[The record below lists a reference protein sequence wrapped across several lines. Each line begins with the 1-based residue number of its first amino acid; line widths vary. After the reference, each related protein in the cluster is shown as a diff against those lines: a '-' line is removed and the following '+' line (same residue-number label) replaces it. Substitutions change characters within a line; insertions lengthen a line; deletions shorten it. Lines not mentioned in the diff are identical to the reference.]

1 VSLAPASHD
10 APTDAWLGD
19 RARRGLRGLWLLLV
33 VALVGYS
40 LTTVPGARSH
50 AGFNLIIDGWVQNG
64 VLFTATLLIALRAGL
79 VRDGRWAWAGIA
91 AGLGCYALGSTLY
104 YAVVQYQTSQPYP
117 SVADAAWLT
126 SYVFLYAGLIGLARP
141 RIQISQRTLWLDA
154 TVGAFGVTSAA
165 AIYFTFVLHHTLGS
179 TAAVFTTMAYPV
191 CDLVLLVVVIGTCG
205 LLGWHPDRIWLYMG
219 IAFVLFTGAD
229 TLYVIRVA
237 NDSYAAGTLMDPPW
251 AIAAVLMAAAALRAP
266 DAVRPTRPDGLSV
279 LVVPTSLVLLALG
292 LLVVGTEQ
300 QLPVASVVLASL
312 TVLAGLLRAGI
323 TYRDVQT
330 LAMHRSQARTDEL
343 TGLGNRRQF
352 HESVGERVAALETE
366 EQFAVLLLDLDRFK
380 EVNDSLGHAVG
391 DHLLVQV
398 GERLAGHLRQQDVL
412 VRLGGDEFAIM
423 LDHAGADAAYG
434 LAERLRASL
443 QSAFMVG
450 SDTVYIDVS
459 IGIAVCPDVASD
471 LGGLLQRA
479 DIAMYQAKAG
489 RIGALVYQAD
499 EADLT
504 AHLRFVEELRRA
516 VVGDQLVL
524 HYQPKTDLRTGQ
536 VDAVE
541 ALVRWEHPERGL
553 LYPDTFISIAER
565 YGFMRLLTT
574 RVLSVALDQVRHW
587 RATAGPSNVAVNV
600 SASNLLDTDLPEQ
613 IAAMLDLRG
622 LPGDALTVE
631 ITEGVLMVDT
641 DRASLVLRGLRAL
654 GVLISIDDYGTG
666 YSSLARLRD
675 LPVTELKLDRS
686 FIREIDRDA
695 RAAAIVES
703 TVKLAHSLGLLI
715 VAEGVETDG
724 ARVLL
729 TEFGCDVGQGYH
741 FGRAVPAQEL
751 TGGTAAVGVPAPRSA
766 PRRVAQTE

>member
-1 VSLAPASHD
+1 M
-10 APTDAWLGD
+10 TDAWLGD
-19 RARRGLRGLWLLLV
+19 RPRRGLRGLWWLLV
-33 VALVGYS
+33 LALVGYS

-50 AGFNLIIDGWVQNG
+50 PGFSLLIDGWVQNG
-64 VLFTATLLIALRAGL
+64 ILFTATLLIALRAAL
-79 VRDGRWAWAGIA
+79 VRNGRWAWAGIA
-91 AGLGCYALGSTLY
+91 AGLGFYALGSTLY

-154 TVGAFGVTSAA
+154 TVGALGVTSAA
-165 AIYFTFVLHHTLGS
+165 AIYFTFVLHHTQGS

-191 CDLVLLVVVIGTCG
+191 CDLVLLVVVIGTSG
-205 LLGWHPDRIWLYMG
+205 LLGWHPDRTWLYMG

-237 NDSYAAGTLMDPPW
+237 NDSYVAGTLMDPLW

-266 DAVRPTRPDGLSV
+266 AAARVNRPDGWSV

-292 LLVVGTEQ
+292 LLVVGTEKH
-300 QLPVASVVLASL
+300 LPVASVVLASL
-312 TVLAGLLRAGI
+312 TVLAGLVRAGI

-330 LAMHRSQARTDEL
+330 LALHRSQARTDEP

-352 HESVGERVAALETE
+352 HESVAQRVAALGDG
-366 EQFAVLLLDLDRFK
+366 EQFALLLLDLDRFK

-391 DHLLVQV
+391 DHLLIQV
-398 GERLAGHLRQQDVL
+398 GERLASHLRSEDVL

-423 LDHAGADAAYG
+423 LDHAGADGARG

-443 QSAFMVG
+443 QCAFMVG
-450 SDTVYIDVS
+450 TDTVYIDVS
-459 IGIAVCPDVASD
+459 IGIAVCPDVAD
-471 LGGLLQRA
+471 ELGGLLQRA
-479 DIAMYQAKAG
+479 DIAMYQAKAQ
-489 RIGALVYQAD
+489 RVGALVYQAD

-516 VVGDQLVL
+516 VGGDDLVL
-524 HYQPKTDLRTGQ
+524 HYQPKSDLRTGC
-536 VDAVE
+536 VDSVE
-541 ALVRWEHPERGL
+541 ALVRWQHPERGL
-553 LYPDTFISIAER
+553 LYPDAFISIAER

-574 RVLSVALDQVRHW
+574 RVLSLALDQVRTW
-587 RATAGPSNVAVNV
+587 RDTAGPSNVAVNV

-613 IAAMLDLRG
+613 IATMLEVRG

-641 DRASLVLRGLRAL
+641 DRASVVLSSLRAM
-654 GVLISIDDYGTG
+654 GVQISIDDYGTG

-686 FIREIDRDA
+686 FVKQICEDE

-703 TVKLAHSLGLLI
+703 TVKLAHSLGLRL
-715 VAEGVETDG
+715 VAEGVED
-724 ARVLL
+724 ACMLERL
-729 TEFGCDVGQGYH
+729 TAMGCDVGQGYH
-741 FGRAVPAQEL
+741 LGRAVTPDAL
-751 TGGTAAVGVPAPRSA
+751 PVTPDSSAVPAPRDGRSA
-766 PRRVAQTE
+766 DRSAGQTL